1 MEKAKLGNISYGEQ
15 YINTRRNAIR
25 KELIKTSKNIDSGVI
40 DTISDEDLKI
50 LFYLYDKYFFENY
63 FINNFKGT
71 INFALSRRM
80 SKSAGSTTALK
91 SNWAMPEE
99 KEKYEIKI
107 GVNFLFQY
115 YELSREKTVA
125 GIKTEDSLHALLIT
139 FEHELI
145 HLIEFY
151 LFGNSSCKKRRFKT
165 MAENFF
171 GHKGVYHSLITKSEI
186 LSSNYGLKI
195 GDKVSFVH
203 KNKIKYGYIYRINKR
218 ATIYFL
224 DRKGIYID
232 SKGNRYLKAYIS
244 LELLKKE

>member
-1 MEKAKLGNISYGEQ
+1 MDKEKLANIRYGEL
-15 YINTRRNAIR
+15 YINTIR
-25 KELIKTSKNIDSGVI
+25 SSLREEFIETSSNIRSGVI
-40 DTISDEDLKI
+40 ERISEEDLKI
-50 LFYLYDKYFFENY
+50 LFYLYNKYFFKNY
-63 FINNFKGT
+63 FINKFKGT
-71 INFALSRRM
+71 ITFSLSKRM
-80 SKSAGSTTALK
+80 SKSAGITTSLK
-91 SNWAMPEE
+91 SNWIMPEE

-151 LFGNSSCKKRRFKT
+151 LFGYSSCKKRRFKT
-165 MAENFF
+165 LAESFF

-186 LSSNYGLKI
+186 LSNNYNLKI
-195 GDKVSFVH
+195 GDKVRFVH
-203 KNKIKYGYIYRINKR
+203 KNKIKYGYIYKINKR
-218 ATIYFL
+218 ATIYFP
-224 DRKGIYID
+224 DRKGNYID
-232 SKGNRYLKAYIS
+232 SKGNRYLKTNIS